1 MPKSSGEMR
10 RSDAAAASG
19 TVATHPFYP
28 RHDGRVNAHRHNR
41 RSRMRRSGA
50 RRPRGTMASMVGTVP
65 APPEGPVLL
74 AWSFD
79 PLAVLVV
86 LFLGSAYA
94 AGCIRLGR
102 RGTPHR
108 PTATWAWF
116 AGITV
121 LAIALLSPVDT
132 YADVS
137 FTAHMAQ
144 HVLLTLVAAPLLAL
158 GAPATLALR
167 ALPPA
172 SARGLSSALR
182 SRPVAVATT
191 PAVAWALFAGVPWAV
206 HFSPVFDLALRSE
219 PWHAAEHALWVV
231 ASLVLWWPVVGVDP
245 SPHPWRHPVR
255 LLTLFLAMPAMSFLS
270 LVIFVAD
277 QPLSPTYAA
286 APSPWGPAALAA
298 QRDAAVL
305 MWLAS
310 AFILVPAMLF
320 VAVAWKRHDDE
331 RQRRLE
337 SRLDLAESASPTA

>member
-1 MPKSSGEMR
+1 
-10 RSDAAAASG
+10 
-19 TVATHPFYP
+19 
-28 RHDGRVNAHRHNR
+28 
-41 RSRMRRSGA
+41 
-50 RRPRGTMASMVGTVP
+50 MVGAVP
-65 APPEGPVLL
+65 VPPEGPALL

-79 PLAVLVV
+79 PLTVLVV
-86 LFLGSAYA
+86 LVTGSASA
-94 AGCIRLGR
+94 AGCIRLRR
-102 RGTPHR
+102 RGAPHPR
-108 PTATWAWF
+108 VATWSWF
-116 AGITV
+116 AGLTV

-137 FTAHMAQ
+137 FTVHMAQ

-167 ALPPA
+167 ALPSA
-172 SARGLSSALR
+172 SARRLAAALR
-182 SRPVAVATT
+182 SRPLAVVTT
-191 PAVAWALFAGVPWAV
+191 PIVAWVLFAGVPWAV

-219 PWHAAEHALWVV
+219 LWHAAEHALWVF
-231 ASLVLWWPVVGVDP
+231 AAFALWWPVVGVDP

-270 LVIFVAD
+270 LALFVAGE
-277 QPLSPTYAA
+277 PLYPTYAA
-286 APSPWGPAALAA
+286 VAPPWGPAALAS

-310 AFILVPAMLF
+310 AFILVPAMLL

-337 SRLDLAESASPTA
+337 SRLDLAEGASSTA

>member
-1 MPKSSGEMR
+1 
-10 RSDAAAASG
+10 
-19 TVATHPFYP
+19 
-28 RHDGRVNAHRHNR
+28 
-41 RSRMRRSGA
+41 
-50 RRPRGTMASMVGTVP
+50 MVGAVP
-65 APPEGPVLL
+65 VPPEGPALL

-86 LFLGSAYA
+86 LALGSSYA
-94 AGCIRLGR
+94 AGCIRLRR
-102 RGTPHR
+102 RGTPH
-108 PTATWAWF
+108 PPAATWSWF
-116 AGITV
+116 AGVVV
-121 LAIALLSPVDT
+121 LSIALLSPVDA

-167 ALPPA
+167 ALP
-172 SARGLSSALR
+172 SAGARRLSSALR
-182 SRPVAVATT
+182 SRPVAVATI
-191 PAVAWALFAGVPWAV
+191 PVVAWALFVGVPWAV

-231 ASLVLWWPVVGVDP
+231 AAFVLWWPVVGIDP

-270 LVIFVAD
+270 LAIFVAD
-277 QPLSPTYAA
+277 EPLYPTYAA
-286 APSPWGPAALAA
+286 VAPPWGPAALAA

-310 AFILVPAMLF
+310 ASILVPAMLL

-337 SRLDLAESASPTA
+337 SRLDLAEGASPTA